1 MPVQQ
6 QQQHYIP
13 SQSSTPYYLFMI
25 VIVIVKVSFLLVALY
40 YNWLKRS
47 EPKNVEKQTLF
58 FTLKEQIDFVY
69 VILMSILILINFN
82 PWTPMYID
90 METKTLLFIYGI
102 ITLFTA
108 KYSTF
113 RNQSLI
119 AQMNAEQNDG
129 LEMLIKPENNNNN
142 NNNNHSSSSSS
153 FSGEYLIS

>member
-6 QQQHYIP
+6 YSIP

-119 AQMNAEQNDG
+119 TQLNAEQNDG